1 MTLAAG
7 FKFEHPKAAG
17 VSPVLLLSDSRYSY
31 SLSTGEVYR
40 DDGMKIWTLAKNVF
54 AALAGDVL
62 VAQRALERVKRRLAQ
77 SSSGSFD
84 DLKSILKS
92 SFDSTLTDGDPQQP
106 HCILAVMASDGS
118 SKLFYARPG
127 ATRYEVMERKKVVIG
142 LESLKPI
149 LEEKINQPGRHG
161 GFWHPNHFMMT
172 HPGRVFR
179 NDDDRRQQALKDA
192 REISSHIAM
201 QFLEVVDDPN
211 VTGANPPLQT
221 LLLTPRSAKQI
232 DLYEIASPTQI
243 ARKTARAN
251 EVSAEADPCSG
262 RVAELTALRQS

>member
-1 MTLAAG
+1 MTLAVG

-31 SLSTGEVYR
+31 SRSTGEVYR

-54 AALAGDVL
+54 AAFAGDVL

-106 HCILAVMASDGS
+106 HCLLAVMASDGS

-127 ATRYEVMERKKVVIG
+127 AARYEVIERTKVVIG
-142 LESLKPI
+142 LESLEPI
-149 LEEKINQPGRHG
+149 LREKINQPARHG
-161 GFWHPNHFMMT
+161 GLGHPNHFMMAL
-172 HPGRVFR
+172 PGRVFR
-179 NDDDRRQQALKDA
+179 NDDDRQQCGL
-192 REISSHIAM
+192 S
-201 QFLEVVDDPN
+201 
-211 VTGANPPLQT
+211 
-221 LLLTPRSAKQI
+221 RSAPKRLEPPI
-232 DLYEIASPTQI
+232 RVRPTQL
-243 ARKTARAN
+243 AFRPLGQRNACRYPD
-251 EVSAEADPCSG
+251 VH
-262 RVAELTALRQS
+262 RQSRSFAAENQRLRRNRSSNRLC

>member
-1 MTLAAG
+1 MTLAVG

-17 VSPVLLLSDSRYSY
+17 VSPILLLSDSRYS
-31 SLSTGEVYR
+31 LSTGEVHR
-40 DDGMKIWTLAKNVF
+40 DDGKKIWTLAKNVF
-54 AALAGDVL
+54 AAFAGNVL
-62 VAQRALERVKRRLAQ
+62 VAQRALERVKTRLAQ
-77 SSSGSFD
+77 SSSGSLD

-92 SFDSTLTDGDPQQP
+92 SFDSTMIDGDPQQP

-118 SKLFYARPG
+118 SKLLYARPG
-127 ATRYEVMERKKVVIG
+127 DARYEVVERTKVVIG
-142 LESLKPI
+142 LKNLEPI
-149 LEEKINQPGRHG
+149 LQEKINQPGRHG

-192 REISSHIAM
+192 MEISTHIAM

-221 LLLTPRSAKQI
+221 LLLTPGSAKQI
-232 DLYEIASPTQI
+232 DLYDIASFTQI
-243 ARKTARAN
+243 ARKTAHAN

-262 RVAELTALRQS
+262 PVVELTVWRQS

>member
-1 MTLAAG
+1 MTLAVG
-7 FKFEHPKAAG
+7 FKFERPKATG

-54 AALAGDVL
+54 AAFAGDVL

-127 ATRYEVMERKKVVIG
+127 AARYEVVEKTNVVIG
-142 LESLKPI
+142 LKNLEPI
-149 LEEKINQPGRHG
+149 LQEKINQPGRHG
-161 GFWHPNHFMMT
+161 GFSNPNHFMMA
-172 HPGRVFR
+172 HSGRVFR

-192 REISSHIAM
+192 WEISVHIVL

-211 VTGANPPLQT
+211 VIGASPPLQT
-221 LLLTPRSAKQI
+221 LLLTPGSAKQI
-232 DLYEIASPTQI
+232 NVHEVASFTEI
-243 ARKTARAN
+243 ARKTAHPN
-251 EVSAEADPCSG
+251 EVFAEADPCSG
-262 RVAELTALRQS
+262 PVVELTVWRQS